1 MPLSEL
7 TLRRRVMFHEVD
19 SAGIVHF
26 SNYFR
31 YMEEAEHALWRDG
44 RPQHRVARC
53 QRRLP
58 RVSAAFDYHRPLKFE
73 DEFDARIRI
82 VSIREKSMRYV
93 CTLTR
98 GGEQIATGTI
108 TVVCVSRD
116 QDGVMKA
123 RPFHQTLPRRFE
135 VAAEAEASVDAGGR
149 TARSQ
154 SPGGVSGASPLGVAA
169 EDRRAKSVLHA
180 QVSRRLVLTSPRCG
194 FRSDFGQLPL
204 TTKAELNAD
213 QAANPPWGTA
223 LTEPLANYTRYCQ
236 TSSSTG
242 RPLRWIDTNE
252 SWQWLLECW
261 KAVYRGAGVKA
272 GERVFFPFSFGPFLG
287 FWAGFEAGPQ
297 IGLHCVPGGGMSSQI
312 RLSMI
317 EAIGATVV
325 CCTPTYALRLAEIAE
340 HERRKPLSEGTVRT
354 LIVAGEPGGSIPAT
368 RERIE
373 RSWGARVIDHH
384 GLTEVGPVSFEC
396 LEAPGSLHINEAEFI
411 AEVLDSQTG
420 REVSDGQTGELVITN
435 LGRTAS
441 PVIRYRTGDIVVRRS
456 EPCRCGRTWARLEG
470 GILSRADD
478 MVNIRGVNVYPVG
491 IESVVR
497 RLTEV
502 VEFRSIVSRQ
512 GSMRSLRLEI
522 EVAPEFEDSNAVA
535 SRVAYHLREALGLS
549 VNVQVVESG
558 TLPRF
563 EMKANRFV
571 VEA

>member
-1 MPLSEL
+1 MLEVEQLDRSGLAECQGRRLSEL
-7 TLRRRVMFHEVD
+7 LQAIHGRNQFYTRKLQDAGIDISSLRFPEDFRRV
-19 SAGIVHF
+19 
-26 SNYFR
+26 
-31 YMEEAEHALWRDG
+31 
-44 RPQHRVARC
+44 
-53 QRRLP
+53 
-58 RVSAAFDYHRPLKFE
+58 
-73 DEFDARIRI
+73 
-82 VSIREKSMRYV
+82 
-93 CTLTR
+93 
-98 GGEQIATGTI
+98 
-108 TVVCVSRD
+108 
-116 QDGVMKA
+116 
-123 RPFHQTLPRRFE
+123 
-135 VAAEAEASVDAGGR
+135 
-149 TARSQ
+149 
-154 SPGGVSGASPLGVAA
+154 
-169 EDRRAKSVLHA
+169 
-180 QVSRRLVLTSPRCG
+180 
-194 FRSDFGQLPL
+194 PL

-213 QAANPPWGTA
+213 QAASPPWGTA
-223 LTEPLANYTRYCQ
+223 FTEPLGRYTRYCQ
-236 TSSSTG
+236 TSSTTG

-261 KAVYRGAGVKA
+261 KAVYRGARVKP
-272 GERVFFPFSFGPFLG
+272 GDRVFFPFSFGPFLG

-317 EAIGATVV
+317 ETIGATVV

-340 HERRKPLSEGTVRT
+340 HERRRPLSEGTVRM

-396 LEAPGSLHINEAEFI
+396 WEAPGSLHINEAEFI
-411 AEVLDSQTG
+411 AEVIDVRTSE
-420 REVSDGQTGELVITN
+420 EVEDGQTGELVLTN

-441 PVIRYRTGDIVVRRS
+441 PVIRYRTGDLVVRRR
-456 EPCRCGRTWARLEG
+456 EPCPCGRTWARLEG
-470 GILSRADD
+470 GILGRADD

-497 RLTEV
+497 RLPEV
-502 VEFRSIVSRQ
+502 VEFRSVVSRQ

-549 VNVQVVESG
+549 VNVLVVESG

>member
-1 MPLSEL
+1 MREVEQLDRMRLAECQGRRL
-7 TLRRRVMFHEVD
+7 ADLLLAIEGRNQFYTHKLRDAGLDIRTLRF
-19 SAGIVHF
+19 
-26 SNYFR
+26 
-31 YMEEAEHALWRDG
+31 
-44 RPQHRVARC
+44 P
-53 QRRLP
+53 
-58 RVSAAFDYHRPLKFE
+58 E
-73 DEFDARIRI
+73 DLR
-82 VSIREKSMRYV
+82 K
-93 CTLTR
+93 
-98 GGEQIATGTI
+98 
-108 TVVCVSRD
+108 
-116 QDGVMKA
+116 
-123 RPFHQTLPRRFE
+123 
-135 VAAEAEASVDAGGR
+135 
-149 TARSQ
+149 
-154 SPGGVSGASPLGVAA
+154 
-169 EDRRAKSVLHA
+169 
-180 QVSRRLVLTSPRCG
+180 
-194 FRSDFGQLPL
+194 LPL

-213 QAANPPWGTA
+213 QVAHPPFGTA
-223 LTEPLANYTRYCQ
+223 LTEPIANYTRYCQ

-261 KAVYRGAGVKA
+261 KAVYRGARVKP
-272 GERVFFPFSFGPFLG
+272 GDRVFFPFSFGPFLG

-297 IGLHCVPGGGMSSQI
+297 IGLHCIPGGGMSSQI

-317 EAIGATVV
+317 EAVGATVV

-340 HERRKPLSEGTVRT
+340 HEHRRPLSEGTVRM
-354 LIVAGEPGGSIPAT
+354 LIVAGEPGGSILAT
-368 RERIE
+368 RDRIE

-396 LEAPGSLHINEAEFI
+396 WEAPGALHINEADFI
-411 AEVLDSQTG
+411 AEVLDSRTG
-420 REVSDGQTGELVITN
+420 DEVSDGETGELVLTN

-470 GILSRADD
+470 GILGRADD

-497 RLTEV
+497 RLPEV
-502 VEFRSIVSRQ
+502 VEFRSVVSRQ

-522 EVAPEFEDSNAVA
+522 EVAPEFADSNAVA

-571 VEA
+571 VES